1 MAAPSRSEPDRRSWE
16 WKPLRSR
23 SVHCSI
29 SGGVGGGLNERSS
42 AEQGEGPKVGTT
54 TAAAAAADIAI
65 VAATDATAGAAAG
78 AATFILFG
86 NSTLAPCISAA
97 AAGDSS

>member
-1 MAAPSRSEPDRRSWE
+1 
-16 WKPLRSR
+16 
-23 SVHCSI
+23 
-29 SGGVGGGLNERSS
+29 LNERSS

-54 TAAAAAADIAI
+54 TASAAADIAI
-65 VAATDATAGAAAG
+65 VAATDAIAGAGAAV